1 MLWTLPNTLTVF
13 RLLAAPV
20 VALAFLALP
29 RPHAD
34 WVALILFLGA
44 ALTDYADGR
53 LARARDQVSRFGAML
68 DPIADKAMAVIALA
82 MLLALQGATAVLV
95 VPAVAILF
103 REVFVSGLRG
113 FLGDIAG
120 KLNVTPLA
128 KWKTLAQML
137 AIALLF
143 AQGLLDHYFHAQIP
157 GADRALAGQAPADG
171 LADSRHRVGQWQLA
185 EMREARCKPRRA
197 GSCLGTRDGSR
208 VPNPNPDEERFR
220 TAGQI
225 PSGRHVFVVHAYIP
239 HRRRWRIHSA
249 HQRQIHA

>member
-171 LADSRHRVGQWQLA
+171 LADAAGPTALEYGLLGAHYGGLA
-185 EMREARCKPRRA
+185 LLWAAAALTLFTGVDYFRKALPHLRA
-197 GSCLGTRDGSR
+197 
-208 VPNPNPDEERFR
+208 
-220 TAGQI
+220 
-225 PSGRHVFVVHAYIP
+225 
-239 HRRRWRIHSA
+239 
-249 HQRQIHA
+249 